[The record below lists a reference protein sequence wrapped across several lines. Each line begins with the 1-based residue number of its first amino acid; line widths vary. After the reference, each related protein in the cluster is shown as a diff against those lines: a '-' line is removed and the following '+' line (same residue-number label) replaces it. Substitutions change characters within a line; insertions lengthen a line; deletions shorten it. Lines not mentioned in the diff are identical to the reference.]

1 MNPHTFGH
9 DRRWRAAAAATRG
22 PIGPTRAATVSAAEA
37 PPRAIDTAGDPI

>member
-9 DRRWRAAAAATRG
+9 DRHWRAAAAATRG

-37 PPRAIDTAGDPI
+37 PPPAIDTAGDPV